1 VKDFEGII
9 FDMDGVIFD
18 SERAI
23 MECFL
28 EIGKKYNIKD
38 LDKVYL
44 LCTGVTF
51 EKTKEIILNHYGNDF
66 PYDKYNEEGT
76 KLFFEKYKDYKLPLK
91 NGVFELMKYL
101 KANNKKIA
109 LASSTK
115 KDLVLKELGAH
126 NLLKYFDVIVTGDM
140 VSKSKPEPDIYLK
153 AIELL
158 KIDSFKLF
166 AIEDSFN
173 GVKSATKANL
183 KTIMVPDLVKPD
195 EFIKNKATI
204 VLSNLL
210 EIIDYLNK

>member
-1 VKDFEGII
+1 MKDFEGII